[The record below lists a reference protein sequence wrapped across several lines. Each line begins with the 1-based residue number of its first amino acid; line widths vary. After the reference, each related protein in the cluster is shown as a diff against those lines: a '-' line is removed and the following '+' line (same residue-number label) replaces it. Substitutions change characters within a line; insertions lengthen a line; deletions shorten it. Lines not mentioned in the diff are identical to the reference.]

1 MELKQI
7 VAYLTRIPLF
17 SELTGEQGEVELY
30 HVAKIVNEATLEAGE
45 WLFGQGQNS
54 DRLYYILEG
63 SLHLTRFDATGVKHE
78 IGVRAAGDAMGVTGL
93 LVGDFHDV
101 TAEAVTPV
109 RILYIMHDEF
119 MELYNLHSQLRNH
132 LNVRPDVARRLHLP
146 KFTWLRKDEWSV
158 FVVQRHYA
166 RLIRKAAP
174 PLILFAIL
182 MIFFPMLLSS
192 GTSTGQI
199 VALIMAFPLIALV
212 ILTGWHYLNWRDDYF
227 VLTTQ
232 RVVHI
237 EKVVFFREHFEESS
251 LENVEDIYEVR
262 AGLLSN
268 VMNYGNLVL
277 QTAGE
282 TVEIDMDYV
291 ANPVYLSEM
300 ISREIERSRVRDV
313 LRAQGAIRDELSQRL
328 KIKESPHPEPVLTP
342 PEEVKPELLHV
353 VFGGLRDYFFPPSW
367 TFSPDG
373 STVVWRRF
381 WFPGFIH
388 YLRVF
393 IPLLLLTFGGGYF
406 LLVNWGAPGVIW
418 LFVGWLVLEVALFV
432 MLLWHIEDWRNDY
445 FQLTPSRLILVKR
458 KPLLVQESRR
468 EAPLDRIQNISFDIP
483 GVFGQLLQYGHVTL
497 ETAGTMGKFELR
509 YLRHPQRV
517 QSEISKRQREYNQ
530 RQKKAE
536 VERRR
541 EELLSW
547 FAMYD
552 TLRDEKRAAAE
563 AAPSGSPA
571 PD

>member
-1 MELKQI
+1 MDLKQI
-7 VAYLTRIPLF
+7 VAHLTRISLF
-17 SELTGEQGEVELY
+17 SELTDEQGEVELY
-30 HVAKIVNEATLEAGE
+30 RVAKIVNEATLEAGE

-63 SLHLTRFDATGVKHE
+63 SLHLTRFDASGVKHD
-78 IGVRAAGDAMGVTGL
+78 IGLREANSVIGVTGL

-109 RILYIMHDEF
+109 RFLYIMRDEF
-119 MELYNLHSQLRNH
+119 MELYDAHSRLRHH

-146 KFTWLRKDEWSV
+146 KFPWMRKDEWPV

-174 PLILFAIL
+174 PLVLFAIL
-182 MIFFPMLLSS
+182 MIFFPMLLTS

-199 VALIMAFPLIALV
+199 AALIMAIPLIGLVALA
-212 ILTGWHYLNWRDDYF
+212 GWHYLNWRDDYF

-237 EKVVFFREHFEESS
+237 EKVVFLREHFEESS

-268 VMNYGNLVL
+268 LMNYGNLVL

-291 ANPVYLSEM
+291 SNPVYLSEM

-313 LRAQGAIRDELSQRL
+313 LRAQGAIRDVLSDRL
-328 KIKESPHPEPVLTP
+328 RIKESPHPEPLPAP
-342 PEEVKPELLHV
+342 PEAEKPTLVQV

-367 TFSPDG
+367 TVSPDG

-381 WFPGFIH
+381 WFPGFLH

-406 LLVNWGAPGVIW
+406 LLMNWGIPSTVW
-418 LFVGWLVLEVALFV
+418 LFAGWLVLEVALLV
-432 MLLWHIEDWRNDY
+432 VLLWYVEDWRNDY
-445 FQLTPSRLILVKR
+445 FQLTSNRLILVKR

-468 EAPLDRIQNISFDIP
+468 EAPLDRIQNISFDVP
-483 GVFGQLLQYGHVTL
+483 GILGQLLHYGHVTL

-509 YLRHPQRV
+509 YLRYPQRV

-536 VERRR
+536 AERRR

-547 FAMYD
+547 FSMYD
-552 TLRDEKRAAAE
+552 ALRDEKRAAAE
-563 AAPSGSPA
+563 TAQSSAAA
-571 PD
+571 E